1 MILSR
6 TARSAAAYSASKTRV
21 NALMGGLRSLTRSS
35 TRTECCPSDQGRF
48 LGRLTWTGSVLAG
61 VQVFPIAYDAPA
73 SDMHFLVK
81 LVCAAPCRF
90 CALAWSAQHFL
101 AKLFKAAPCRLLPVA
116 CTAQLSSAAAAV
128 TMKND
133 ATMMASVFMF
143 FSLVVARKILHAGDV
158 TPAAAACRSG
168 ALCRRSAADTAPA
181 T

>member
-6 TARSAAAYSASKTRV
+6 TARSAAAS
-21 NALMGGLRSLTRSS
+21 GGLRSLTRSS

-48 LGRLTWTGSVLAG
+48 LGRLSYIPDSPRG
-61 VQVFPIAYDAPA
+61 VAFRRLRGAYDAPA
-73 SDMHFLVK
+73 SDTHFLVK

-116 CTAQLSSAAAAV
+116 WTAQLSSAAAAV
-128 TMKND
+128 TMQND

-143 FSLVVARKILHAGDV
+143 FSLVVARKTGTLEHDPGKASPR
-158 TPAAAACRSG
+158 T
-168 ALCRRSAADTAPA
+168 
-181 T
+181 